1 MNVYLHPNNP
11 ETTPWRVNTDFK
23 ITILNQSDKVPVSHR
38 RRWMFSDKHKT
49 GHGFPD
55 FISMKRL
62 KNEGFIKDNKI
73 QLKLELVAE
82 KLIRDDAPAKL
93 S

>member
-1 MNVYLHPNNP
+1 
-11 ETTPWRVNTDFK
+11 
-23 ITILNQSDKVPVSHR
+23 
-38 RRWMFSDKHKT
+38 MFSDKHKT